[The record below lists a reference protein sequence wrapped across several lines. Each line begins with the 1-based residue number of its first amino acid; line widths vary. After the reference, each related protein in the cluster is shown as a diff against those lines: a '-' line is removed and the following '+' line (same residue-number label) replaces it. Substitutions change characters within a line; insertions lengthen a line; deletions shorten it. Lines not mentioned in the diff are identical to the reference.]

1 MGDGVPG
8 RVRSVSSGNGSVSS
22 PGTKKPSPG
31 CRPAVASRKEREW
44 PLPETVSSCPD
55 VLVTWD
61 QATRLTPWTLGPE
74 DTTAWTLQGA
84 PFLVSGSKSSP
95 RHPAIKT
102 FLRDSKEK
110 RRFLSQIHACE
121 SDPHHQGHSSPK
133 NGKLCHKL
141 PPRHSDSLSVSKIN
155 VESWKIQESAANPRE
170 LTSLS
175 SCPEPRNS
183 GCDVLL

>member
-1 MGDGVPG
+1 MKMGDGVPG

-110 RRFLSQIHACE
+110 R
-121 SDPHHQGHSSPK
+121 P
-133 NGKLCHKL
+133 
-141 PPRHSDSLSVSKIN
+141 DSYLRSMP
-155 VESWKIQESAANPRE
+155 AN
-170 LTSLS
+170 LTLTT
-175 SCPEPRNS
+175 RVT
-183 GCDVLL
+183 VLLKTANCVTNSLPVTLTH